1 MHMQQDTEAVVVSSV
16 EEMVEVVSP
25 AEMVEA
31 EDAEEEMEA
40 AAAVVKRQDGVLWD
54 WRFFGIPFG
63 HLRAWVYDYDGSL
76 AVG

>member
-1 MHMQQDTEAVVVSSV
+1 MVEVTVHTQQDTEAVVVSSV

-40 AAAVVKRQDGVLWD
+40 VAAAAVVKRQDGVLWD
-54 WRFFGIPFG
+54 WRFLVYHLGI
-63 HLRAWVYDYDGSL
+63 W
-76 AVG
+76 